1 MAHLVSIGSSLFQ
14 CMSHHDMYSNSH
26 THFAISLIDTFA
38 VSIHVMGVGEPMCV
52 PQPPIPSWG
61 SAYAGVLEDGMVG
74 YYTFDDTLDSSLDSA
89 LHGTVGGGSVA
100 YLDGKVG
107 RALTLDGVDDYVA
120 LPNVADFNF
129 GTGDFTITFWYRVS
143 GDQSGTPAIITNKD
157 WNSGLNPGWLLGN
170 HGSGYNGDDL
180 SINLSDGNVRV
191 DSSSAMDVAFN
202 EWHFVAM
209 RIKRGGM
216 MSLLR
221 SSGGGYSLQEEEI
234 DSMSGSVDSG

>member
-1 MAHLVSIGSSLFQ
+1 
-14 CMSHHDMYSNSH
+14 
-26 THFAISLIDTFA
+26 
-38 VSIHVMGVGEPMCV
+38 MGVGEPMCV

-61 SAYAGVLEDGMVG
+61 SAYAGVLEDDMVG

-129 GTGDFTITFWYRVS
+129 GAGDFTITFWYRVS

-170 HGSGYNGDDL
+170 FGSGYNGDDL

-234 DSMSGSVDSG
+234 DSVSGSVDSG